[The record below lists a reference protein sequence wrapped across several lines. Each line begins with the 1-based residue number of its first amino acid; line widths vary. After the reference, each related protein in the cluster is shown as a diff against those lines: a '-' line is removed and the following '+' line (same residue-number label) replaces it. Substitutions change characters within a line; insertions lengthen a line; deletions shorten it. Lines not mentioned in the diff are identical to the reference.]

1 VPNNEDLKTLNI
13 ATHLNTANDLY
24 HYWLL
29 DVLVSQDVP
38 TSQVDCAIASLQQY
52 INSILA
58 NMEPGYNTAII
69 APDQLETW
77 RTVMHH
83 YSTWASSQQLHYF
96 PAIYLD
102 PTLRTAK
109 TESFQQLENDL
120 NQNQLTSRSVQTAVV
135 SYLTNSK
142 KFPI

>member
-1 VPNNEDLKTLNI
+1 MSATIEKQLNESLRDAQLALYLHEIVPNNEDLKTLNI

-58 NMEPGYNTAII
+58 NMEPG
-69 APDQLETW
+69 
-77 RTVMHH
+77 V
-83 YSTWASSQQLHYF
+83 
-96 PAIYLD
+96 
-102 PTLRTAK
+102 
-109 TESFQQLENDL
+109 
-120 NQNQLTSRSVQTAVV
+120 
-135 SYLTNSK
+135 
-142 KFPI
+142 